1 MHSKVTNNNEIKCL
15 YKDEFP
21 EISYEKQ
28 QDYTIVNFY
37 KETLAMMDDFAPK
50 PNLKALSEILKHSKN
65 KANLELFS

>member
-21 EISYEKQ
+21 EMSYEKQ
-28 QDYTIVNFY
+28 LDYKIINIY
-37 KETLAMMDDFAPK
+37 KETLAMLDDLAPK
-50 PNLKALSEILKHSKN
+50 PNPYVLSEILKHSKN